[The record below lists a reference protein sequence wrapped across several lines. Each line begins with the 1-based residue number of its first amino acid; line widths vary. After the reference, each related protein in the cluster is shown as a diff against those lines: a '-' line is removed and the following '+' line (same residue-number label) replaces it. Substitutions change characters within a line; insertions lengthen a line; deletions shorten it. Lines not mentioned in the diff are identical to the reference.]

1 MSGENI
7 ASRTGAGNDFHK
19 VLTMTE
25 STTIRAL
32 SEAIEDEYRAR
43 ATYRKIIERFG
54 PVRPF
59 VNIVDAENRHVAVL
73 LRQFER
79 LRAEPPADT

>member
-1 MSGENI
+1 MSGENL
-7 ASRTGAGNDFHK
+7 ASRTGAENDARK
-19 VLTMTE
+19 EPAMAE
-25 STTIRAL
+25 STTIKAQ

-59 VNIVDAENRHVAVL
+59 INIVEGENRKRNAAT
-73 LRQFER
+73 LRDG
-79 LRAEPPADT
+79 A